1 LPAGDTVLGWLSVGK
16 TCPQSFTTE
25 HFPMA
30 KSLRRYGGAGH
41 CKEKGEAG
49 TGLPLFAN
57 ALVRLPS
64 EVVTQRKLHNA
75 AWVGL
80 GCDLAK
86 CGRVDAGR
94 RRIREVGVVK
104 HVERLRAE
112 LDRVMV
118 RPRQRELL

>member
-1 LPAGDTVLGWLSVGK
+1 MAERVIAKKKGK
-16 TCPQSFTTE
+16 PVRAF
-25 HFPMA
+25 
-30 KSLRRYGGAGH
+30 
-41 CKEKGEAG
+41 
-49 TGLPLFAN
+49 PLFAN

-64 EVVTQRKLHNA
+64 EVVTQRKLHYA

-86 CGRVDAGR
+86 RGRVDAGR

-112 LDRVMV
+112 LDRLMV
-118 RPRQRELL
+118 RPRHRELLRK